1 MSQLIIFQSGGFTNH
16 GISYRKYSPEE
27 LEEISKMKEFPIMTK
42 KGKEY
47 IPYDIIKPHE
57 EQALKNHC
65 GQTLDRLAARGGL
78 SWSEA
83 YAVLTDSKFT
93 YRDQYISEEFYEKK
107 VKEIVSNA

>member
-1 MSQLIIFQSGGFTNH
+1 
-16 GISYRKYSPEE
+16 
-27 LEEISKMKEFPIMTK
+27 MKEFPIMTK

-78 SWSEA
+78 SWAEA
-83 YAVLTDSKFT
+83 YAVLTDSKFP
-93 YRDQYISEEFYEKK
+93 YGDQYISDEFYEKK
-107 VKEIVSNA
+107 VKEIVSNATVAGYKNIFVQTYITYISLPVQAEKPPAIQN

>member
-1 MSQLIIFQSGGFTNH
+1 
-16 GISYRKYSPEE
+16 
-27 LEEISKMKEFPIMTK
+27 MKEFPIMTN

-78 SWSEA
+78 SWAEA
-83 YAVLTDSKFT
+83 YAVLTDIDT
-93 YRDQYISEEFYEKK
+93 PH
-107 VKEIVSNA
+107 A

>member
-1 MSQLIIFQSGGFTNH
+1 
-16 GISYRKYSPEE
+16 
-27 LEEISKMKEFPIMTK
+27 MKEFPITTK

-65 GQTLDRLAARGGL
+65 GQTLDILAARGGL

-83 YAVLTDSKFT
+83 KYFK
-93 YRDQYISEEFYEKK
+93 
-107 VKEIVSNA
+107 

>member
-1 MSQLIIFQSGGFTNH
+1 MSRLITYQSGGFTNY

-27 LEEISKMKEFPIMTK
+27 LEKRSKMKEFPIMTN
-42 KGKEY
+42 KGHEY
-47 IPYDIIKPHE
+47 IPYNVIKPHE

-78 SWSEA
+78 SWAEA
-83 YAVLTDSKFT
+83 YAVLTDSKFP
-93 YRDQYISEEFYEKK
+93 YGDQYISDEFYEKK

>member
-1 MSQLIIFQSGGFTNH
+1 
-16 GISYRKYSPEE
+16 
-27 LEEISKMKEFPIMTK
+27 MKEFPIMTN

-78 SWSEA
+78 SWA
-83 YAVLTDSKFT
+83 
-93 YRDQYISEEFYEKK
+93 
-107 VKEIVSNA
+107 

>member
-1 MSQLIIFQSGGFTNH
+1 
-16 GISYRKYSPEE
+16 
-27 LEEISKMKEFPIMTK
+27 MKEFPIMTN

-78 SWSEA
+78 SWAEA
-83 YAVLTDSKFT
+83 YAVLTDSKFPH
-93 YRDQYISEEFYEKK
+93 RDQYISEEFYEKLRSGVGK
-107 VKEIVSNA
+107 TLT

>member
-1 MSQLIIFQSGGFTNH
+1 
-16 GISYRKYSPEE
+16 
-27 LEEISKMKEFPIMTK
+27 MKEFPIMTN

-78 SWSEA
+78 SWEED
-83 YAVLTDSKFT
+83 YAVLKDSKFPHI
-93 YRDQYISEEFYEKK
+93 YQYISEEFYEKK
-107 VKEIVSNA
+107 VKEIVK